1 MGRIEIMRLW
11 VSQSYLCLDN
21 PVDINT
27 KRYYTINM
35 QIQTALDWQEVS
47 DRLKTDLHRIG
58 YNPDLKKMYDNIQVM
73 VTELSKLEVNG
84 RRLRT
89 TNFTQIHVDKINKA
103 IDHLEKLILMGLLMK

>member
-1 MGRIEIMRLW
+1 
-11 VSQSYLCLDN
+11 
-21 PVDINT
+21 
-27 KRYYTINM
+27 M

-47 DRLKTDLHRIG
+47 IQISKDLNSIG
-58 YNPDLKKMYDNIQVM
+58 YNPDLKKMYNNIQLM

-89 TNFTQIHVDKINKA
+89 TNYTQSQVEKINKA

>member
-1 MGRIEIMRLW
+1 M
-11 VSQSYLCLDN
+11 
-21 PVDINT
+21 VDINT
-27 KRYYTINM
+27 YREYTTSM

-47 DRLKTDLHRIG
+47 DKLKTDLHTIG
-58 YNPDLKKMYDNIQVM
+58 YNPDLKKMYTNIQLM

-89 TNFTQIHVDKINKA
+89 TNFTQTHVNVINKA